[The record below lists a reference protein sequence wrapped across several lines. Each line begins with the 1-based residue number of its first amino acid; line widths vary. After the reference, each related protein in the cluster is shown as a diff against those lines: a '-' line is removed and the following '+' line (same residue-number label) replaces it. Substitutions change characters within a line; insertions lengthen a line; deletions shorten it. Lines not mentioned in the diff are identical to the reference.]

1 MDIENWTEKDMQAFG
16 EAVQE
21 AIKLRD
27 YYIARFPDFHSVK
40 DKIDSLPT
48 IDDKINFLKEV
59 ISTWEVNCSIAD
71 FQGDTTAEKTKNRYL
86 SLYNKILDH
95 LKLQKELQENSQQ
108 ENSSNEYKFEEDFL
122 NELFK
127 KCEYHFKCSYREFV
141 EAMSKANFNK
151 IIQRKGCKKSYCYAF
166 IAIIGKINHDWYNN
180 VFNNLKGIDGLN
192 IKELKDISKYIRK
205 DHSWQNQIKKILME
219 YYEI

>member
-108 ENSSNEYKFEEDFL
+108 ENSSNEYKFKEDFL

-141 EAMSKANFNK
+141 EAMSKANFHDIFYNVS
-151 IIQRKGCKKSYCYAF
+151 RVRWRCKAF
-166 IAIIGKINHDWYNN
+166 IATIGKINEVWYQDA
-180 VFNNLKGIDGLN
+180 I
-192 IKELKDISKYIRK
+192 ISIGFEKKRDVSKALGHRDVWLDEIIEICKKYY
-205 DHSWQNQIKKILME
+205 KI
-219 YYEI
+219 

>member
-95 LKLQKELQENSQQ
+95 LKLQKELQGNSQQ
-108 ENSSNEYKFEEDFL
+108 ENSSNKYEFEKDFL
-122 NELFK
+122 NDLFS
-127 KCEYHFKCSYREFV
+127 KCEDIFKCSYSEFV
-141 EAMSKANFNK
+141 EAMSKANFHDIFYNVS
-151 IIQRKGCKKSYCYAF
+151 RVRWRCKAF
-166 IAIIGKINHDWYNN
+166 IATIGKINGVWYQDATISIG
-180 VFNNLKGIDGLN
+180 F
-192 IKELKDISKYIRK
+192 KEKRDVSKALGHKDEWLDEIIEICKKYY
-205 DHSWQNQIKKILME
+205 KI
-219 YYEI
+219 